1 MPSWAFSS
9 KEGII
14 YMTQKIKSIV
24 ASFWHELKKNKYLFL
39 LNLPAMLYVLIN
51 NYIPMPGIV
60 LAFKKYN
67 YGKGIFGS
75 DWVGFKNFG
84 FLFQTGDIYRITFN
98 TIVYNV
104 VFIITGII
112 FQVAVAVILSE
123 IKGKYFKKV
132 SQTLLLMPYF
142 ITWVVA
148 GAIVYNIFSTNYGL
162 INTILTSMGKEK
174 IAFMNM
180 PEIWPFLF
188 VIFRIWKGVGYGAVV
203 YLAAITGIDQEIY
216 EAAQIDGANIWQRI
230 FHITIPCIKP
240 TIMVLLLLDLS
251 KVIHGDFQMFFN
263 LTGNNPTLYKVSDII
278 DTYVY
283 RSLIQTQNFG
293 MSSAAGLYQ
302 SVLGFVLI
310 IVFNAIMRKVHPESA
325 LF

>member
-24 ASFWHELKKNKYLFL
+24 ASFWHELKK
-39 LNLPAMLYVLIN
+39 
-51 NYIPMPGIV
+51 GIV

-104 VFIITGII
+104 MFIITGII

-162 INTILTSMGKEK
+162 INSILASMGKEK

-251 KVIHGDFQMFFN
+251 KVIRGDFQMFYN

-283 RSLIQTQNFG
+283 RSLIHTQNFS

>member
-1 MPSWAFSS
+1 MP
-9 KEGII
+9 
-14 YMTQKIKSIV
+14 
-24 ASFWHELKKNKYLFL
+24 ASFFHELKKNKYLFL
-39 LNLPAMLYVLIN
+39 LNAPAMLYVLIN
-51 NYIPMPGIV
+51 DYIPMPGIV

-67 YGKGIFGS
+67 YSKGIFGS
-75 DWVGFKNFG
+75 DWVGLRNFG

-98 TIVYNV
+98 TVAYNI
-104 VFIITGII
+104 VFIITGIF

-148 GAIVYNIFSTNYGL
+148 GAIVYNIFGTEYGL
-162 INTILTSMGKEK
+162 LNSVLTSMGHEK
-174 IAFMNM
+174 IAFMNT
-180 PEIWPFLF
+180 PQLWPGIF
-188 VIFRIWKGVGYGAVV
+188 VLFRIWKGLGYGAVV

-216 EAAQIDGANIWQRI
+216 EAAQIDGASIWQRV
-230 FHITIPCIKP
+230 FRITVPCIKP

-251 KVIHGDFQMFFN
+251 KVVRGDFQMFYN
-263 LTGNNPTLYKVSDII
+263 LTGNNPMLYQVSDII

-310 IVFNAIMRKVHPESA
+310 LTFNGIMRKLHPDSA

>member
-60 LAFKKYN
+60 LAFKKYH

-123 IKGKYFKKV
+123 IMGKYYKKV

-148 GAIVYNIFSTNYGL
+148 GAIVYNFFQHQLRTDQHHTDFYGQGKDCLHEYAGNLAFSVCDIPYLERCGL
-162 INTILTSMGKEK
+162 WCGGLSGGHY
-174 IAFMNM
+174 
-180 PEIWPFLF
+180 
-188 VIFRIWKGVGYGAVV
+188 RHRSG
-203 YLAAITGIDQEIY
+203 
-216 EAAQIDGANIWQRI
+216 
-230 FHITIPCIKP
+230 
-240 TIMVLLLLDLS
+240 DLR
-251 KVIHGDFQMFFN
+251 G
-263 LTGNNPTLYKVSDII
+263 
-278 DTYVY
+278 
-283 RSLIQTQNFG
+283 
-293 MSSAAGLYQ
+293 SAD
-302 SVLGFVLI
+302 
-310 IVFNAIMRKVHPESA
+310 
-325 LF
+325 

>member
-1 MPSWAFSS
+1 M
-9 KEGII
+9 
-14 YMTQKIKSIV
+14 
-24 ASFWHELKKNKYLFL
+24 
-39 LNLPAMLYVLIN
+39 
-51 NYIPMPGIV
+51 
-60 LAFKKYN
+60 
-67 YGKGIFGS
+67 
-75 DWVGFKNFG
+75 
-84 FLFQTGDIYRITFN
+84 
-98 TIVYNV
+98 
-104 VFIITGII
+104 
-112 FQVAVAVILSE
+112 
-123 IKGKYFKKV
+123 
-132 SQTLLLMPYF
+132 
-142 ITWVVA
+142 
-148 GAIVYNIFSTNYGL
+148 
-162 INTILTSMGKEK
+162 
-174 IAFMNM
+174 
-180 PEIWPFLF
+180 
-188 VIFRIWKGVGYGAVV
+188 V

>member
-24 ASFWHELKKNKYLFL
+24 ASFWHELKK
-39 LNLPAMLYVLIN
+39 
-51 NYIPMPGIV
+51 GIV

-104 VFIITGII
+104 MFIITGII

-162 INTILTSMGKEK
+162 INSILASMGKEK

-180 PEIWPFLF
+180 PEIWPFLL

-216 EAAQIDGANIWQRI
+216 EVAQIDGANIWQRI

-251 KVIHGDFQMFFN
+251 KVIRGDFQMFYN

-283 RSLIQTQNFG
+283 RSLIHTQNFS

-310 IVFNAIMRKVHPESA
+310 IVFNAIMRKVYPESA

>member
-24 ASFWHELKKNKYLFL
+24 ASFWHELKK
-39 LNLPAMLYVLIN
+39 
-51 NYIPMPGIV
+51 GIV

-104 VFIITGII
+104 MFIITGII

-162 INTILTSMGKEK
+162 INSILASMGKERL
-174 IAFMNM
+174 
-180 PEIWPFLF
+180 P
-188 VIFRIWKGVGYGAVV
+188 
-203 YLAAITGIDQEIY
+203 
-216 EAAQIDGANIWQRI
+216 
-230 FHITIPCIKP
+230 
-240 TIMVLLLLDLS
+240 S
-251 KVIHGDFQMFFN
+251 
-263 LTGNNPTLYKVSDII
+263 
-278 DTYVY
+278 
-283 RSLIQTQNFG
+283 
-293 MSSAAGLYQ
+293 
-302 SVLGFVLI
+302 
-310 IVFNAIMRKVHPESA
+310 
-325 LF
+325 